1 MENPIKDNRIVKDKT
16 FALRLLG
23 FALDT
28 NCNDACSED
37 EKESMVSYS
46 TSLLQYQIETAT
58 EQDEIDYLERCK
70 AKEKLKKGLKFIGI
84 FNHR

>member
-16 FALRLLG
+16 FALRLLS

-46 TSLLQYQIETAT
+46 TCLLQYQIETAT
-58 EQDEIDYLERCK
+58 EQDEIDYLERCN
-70 AKEKLKKGLKFIGI
+70 AKDKLKKGLMFIGI
-84 FNHR
+84 SNYR